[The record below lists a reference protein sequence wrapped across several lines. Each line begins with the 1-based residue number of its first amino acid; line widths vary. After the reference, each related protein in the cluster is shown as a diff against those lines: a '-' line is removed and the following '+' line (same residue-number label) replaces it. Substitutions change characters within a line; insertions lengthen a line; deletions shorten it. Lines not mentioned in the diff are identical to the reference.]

1 MVESLI
7 PPLGYRRRYSAN
19 GISKKM
25 VVDNKK
31 TKVFRFSLQALF
43 FITMLTA
50 VLTATYIWL
59 NKEPRH
65 IYTSFCSNYPQP
77 VTQKEVEQELAE
89 ADGDWITI
97 RGASHTPN
105 NTANIWISEDIII
118 AVPDRTG
125 WPNRPPHCNTVLVTG
140 LLVYEGK
147 QYKMYRTIFE
157 WD

>member
-1 MVESLI
+1 
-7 PPLGYRRRYSAN
+7 
-19 GISKKM
+19 M

-31 TKVFRFSLQALF
+31 KTKVFRYSLQALF
-43 FITMLTA
+43 IITTLTA

-65 IYTSFCSNYPQP
+65 IYTTFCMNTPHP
-77 VTQKEVEQELAE
+77 VTQKEVERELAE
-89 ADGDWITI
+89 SVGDWITI
-97 RGASHTPN
+97 RGAPHTPN
-105 NTANIWISEDIII
+105 KTANIWLSEDTII

-140 LLVYEGK
+140 HLVFEGG
-147 QYKMYRTIFE
+147 QYKLYRTIFE